1 MDRHFQAS
9 EAAWVGVVAR
19 RVVAEKQHW
28 MACLRYVEEML
39 VVPPQVMTLQRAIG
53 MGVTDGHQQEREVP

>member
-1 MDRHFQAS
+1 VDRHFQAS
-9 EAAWVGVVAR
+9 EAAWVGVVAP

-53 MGVTDGHQQEREVP
+53 MGATDGHQQEREVP